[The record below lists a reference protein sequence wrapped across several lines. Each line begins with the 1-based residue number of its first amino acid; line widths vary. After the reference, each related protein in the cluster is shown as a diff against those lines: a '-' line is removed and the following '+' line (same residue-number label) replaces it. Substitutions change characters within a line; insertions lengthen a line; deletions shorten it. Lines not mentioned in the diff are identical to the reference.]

1 MLKNIFKPFVLIAFT
16 IVSFTN
22 AKAQDAETVLKNM
35 DKLMSAPKD
44 KQATVQIIVT
54 DKSGDEKLREAEM
67 KQLGMYYKLYR
78 YTKPESKA
86 GIATLSLPDDKMWLY
101 MPSFGKAVKIS
112 LLSKS
117 QAFTGTD
124 FSYEDMS
131 GIPYNVRYTPKF
143 LKSLDP
149 KAYLLELTPK
159 DNSMEYSKIIMT
171 IDKANNYPMV
181 MEFYYKGDEIRKVAT
196 YKYKKS
202 GKYWYANE
210 VTMKDI
216 KKETSTKIIM
226 DDVKFDQGISED
238 IFTVEN
244 LKQ

>member
-1 MLKNIFKPFVLIAFT
+1 MLNHLLKPIALIAF
-16 IVSFTN
+16 IVVCPTS
-22 AKAQDAETVLKNM
+22 ASAQVAETILQNM

-54 DKSGDEKLREAEM
+54 DKSGDEKIREAEL
-67 KQLGMYYKLYR
+67 KQKGVDKKLYR
-78 YTKPESKA
+78 YTKPEDKA
-86 GIATLSLPDDKMWLY
+86 KIATLSLPDDKMWLY
-101 MPSFGKAVKIS
+101 MPSFGKAVRIS

-131 GIPYNVRYTPKF
+131 GIPYSARYTPKF
-143 LKSLDP
+143 LASDDP

-159 DNSMEYSKIIMT
+159 DNSMEYSKIIMSV
-171 IDKANNYPMV
+171 DKANNYPIV
-181 MEFYYKGDEIRKVAT
+181 MEFYYKGDNMRKVAS
-196 YKYKKS
+196 YKYLKS
-202 GKYWYANE
+202 GPYWYAKE
-210 VTMKDI
+210 VNMMDI
-216 KKETSTKIIM
+216 KKGTSTKIIM
-226 DDVKFDQGISED
+226 LDVKFDQGIPDD